1 MVANAA
7 YLVVR
12 ARIIYGLAQHR
23 QDVAAAGGI
32 TRICRTFDVTQ
43 RCRHHFCKRWSSSIS
58 TTFLGDGGEQKP
70 KSIKPSYDES
80 EIHVEIR
87 RGLPRVTVPLP
98 SRRELCQFT
107 LRPVT
112 NTVGD
117 LTDMLKIEDQGVDRV
132 VISNSDGVRIASSN
146 TIESLMEE
154 DFRLTVNDRVF
165 TVKVPPHKKL
175 TKEDIERL
183 SGVRTL
189 VSQLYESLNVEEH
202 QLKKERELMAKMEA
216 LKVKLEPLE
225 KKRQSIDL
233 VANRQTSALTWVG
246 LGLMSV
252 QFGILARLT
261 WWEYSWDIMEPVTYF
276 VTYGTAMA
284 VYAYYVL
291 TKQEYLMPDVR
302 DRQYLIT
309 VHKKAKKSG
318 LDLHAYNQL
327 REQLAAVQTDLARLK
342 DPLIPPHRAQ
352 LVIDPLA
359 DNSDSAYGEPKG
371 FWSGAIARLKLFR
384 DEIRGGGN
392 KKVNNGI

>member
-1 MVANAA
+1 MV
-7 YLVVR
+7 
-12 ARIIYGLAQHR
+12 Q
-23 QDVAAAGGI
+23 
-32 TRICRTFDVTQ
+32 Q
-43 RCRHHFCKRWSSSIS
+43 RFRRHHCKRWSSTVSSTSLNDTDKLTSIRP
-58 TTFLGDGGEQKP
+58 T
-70 KSIKPSYDES
+70 YDDS
-80 EIHVEIR
+80 EIHVELR
-87 RGLPRVTVPLP
+87 RGLPTVTVPLP

-117 LTDMLKIEDQGVDRV
+117 FTNMLKTEDKGIDHV
-132 VISNSDGVRIASSN
+132 VVSNPEGVRIASSN
-146 TIESLMEE
+146 TIESLMEG
-154 DFRLTVNDRVF
+154 DFRLTVNDRNF
-165 TVKVPPHKKL
+165 TVHVPPHTKL
-175 TKEDIERL
+175 TKEDLERL

-202 QLKKERELMAKMEA
+202 QIKKERELLAKIED
-216 LKVKLEPLE
+216 LKIKLEPLE

-233 VANRQTSALTWVG
+233 VASRQTSVLTWVG

-309 VHKKAKKSG
+309 MHKKARKSG

-327 REQLAAVQTDLARLK
+327 KDQLACVQTNLARLK
-342 DPLIPPHRAQ
+342 DPLVPPHRAQ
-352 LVIDPLA
+352 LLYDPLA
-359 DNSDSAYGEPKG
+359 ADSSDE
-371 FWSGAIARLKLFR
+371 SGLPGIVHKLKTRLKNLR
-384 DEIRGGGN
+384 DDLKADERY
-392 KKVNNGI
+392 

>member
-1 MVANAA
+1 MAANTA

-12 ARIIYGLAQHR
+12 ARIIFGLSHHR
-23 QDVAAAGGI
+23 RDVTAGGI
-32 TRICRTFDVTQ
+32 TRICRTFDVVQ
-43 RCRHHFCKRWSSSIS
+43 RCRRHNCRRWSSSMS
-58 TTFLGDGGEQKP
+58 TVFSVDDNEGKQIL
-70 KSIKPSYDES
+70 KPSYEKS
-80 EIHVEIR
+80 EIHVELR
-87 RGLPRVTVPLP
+87 RGLPTVTVPLP

-117 LTDMLKIEDQGVDRV
+117 LTSMLKTEDPGVDRV
-132 VISNSDGVRIASSN
+132 VISSSEGVRIASSN

-154 DFRLTVNDRVF
+154 DFRLTINDRMF
-165 TVKVPPHKKL
+165 TVKVPPQKKL
-175 TKEDIERL
+175 TKEEMERL

-202 QLKKERELMAKMEA
+202 QLRKERELLAKMEE

-225 KKRQSIDL
+225 KKKQSIDL
-233 VANRQTSALTWVG
+233 VASRQTSVLTWVG

-309 VHKKAKKSG
+309 VHKKARKSG
-318 LDLHAYNQL
+318 LDLHTYNL
-327 REQLAAVQTDLARLK
+327 LKDKMASVQTDLARLK
-342 DPLIPPHRAQ
+342 DPLVPPHRSQ
-352 LVIDPLA
+352 VLFDPLA
-359 DNSDSAYGEPKG
+359 NCTATEMEPTGLWSGLRSRIKSLLDETKGRSCKRTTDNS
-371 FWSGAIARLKLFR
+371 I
-384 DEIRGGGN
+384 
-392 KKVNNGI
+392 

>member
-1 MVANAA
+1 MAANAA
-7 YLVVR
+7 YNVVR
-12 ARIIYGLAQHR
+12 ARIIFGLAHHR
-23 QDVAAAGGI
+23 RDVTAGGI
-32 TRICRTFDVTQ
+32 TRICQTFDIVQ
-43 RCRHHFCKRWSSSIS
+43 RCRRHHCKRWSSSMS
-58 TTFLGDGGEQKP
+58 TVYSVDDNGGKQ
-70 KSIKPSYDES
+70 ILKPSYEKS
-80 EIHVEIR
+80 EIHVELR
-87 RGLPRVTVPLP
+87 RGLPTVTVPLP

-117 LTDMLKIEDQGVDRV
+117 LTSMLKTEDPGIDRV
-132 VISNSDGVRIASSN
+132 VVSSSEGVRIASSN

-154 DFRLTVNDRVF
+154 DFRLTINDRLF
-165 TVKVPPHKKL
+165 MVKVPPQKKL
-175 TKEDIERL
+175 TKEDMERL

-202 QLKKERELMAKMEA
+202 QLKKERELLAKMEE

-233 VANRQTSALTWVG
+233 VASRQTSVLTWVG

-309 VHKKAKKSG
+309 MHKKARKSG
-318 LDLHAYNQL
+318 LDLHTYNL
-327 REQLAAVQTDLARLK
+327 LKDKMASVQTDLARLK
-342 DPLIPPHRAQ
+342 DPLVPPHRSQ
-352 LVIDPLA
+352 ILFDPLA
-359 DNSDSAYGEPKG
+359 NCNATEMEPTGLWPRLRTRIKSLLDETKGRSCKRTTDNS
-371 FWSGAIARLKLFR
+371 I
-384 DEIRGGGN
+384 
-392 KKVNNGI
+392 